1 VENGCLREL
10 KPGPRNTEINRG
22 GNAMTLK
29 TLKCKVTDPKYTPTR
44 ANSGD
49 AGLDLKAAENALL
62 FPGDRQAVETGVSVE
77 IPDGYVGLLCARSGN
92 AARRGLGIVN
102 GVGVIDSGYRGPVNV
117 LLINHGRSNVAVMRG
132 DRIAQLLIV
141 PIETPDVEIVDRLSD
156 SDRGTGGLGSS
167 GR

>member
-1 VENGCLREL
+1 
-10 KPGPRNTEINRG
+10 
-22 GNAMTLK
+22 MTLK
-29 TLKCKVTDPKYTPTR
+29 TLRCKVTDPKYTPTR
-44 ANSGD
+44 ANPGD

>member
-1 VENGCLREL
+1 MAL
-10 KPGPRNTEINRG
+10 K
-22 GNAMTLK
+22 A
-29 TLKCKVTDPKYTPTR
+29 LKCKVTDPKYTPTR
-44 ANSGD
+44 ANPGD

-102 GVGVIDSGYRGPVNV
+102 GVGVIDSGYRGPINV
-117 LLINHGRSNVAVMRG
+117 LLINHGRRNVEVSHG

-141 PIETPDVEIVDRLSD
+141 PIETPGVEIVDKLSD
-156 SDRGTGGLGSS
+156 SERGTGGLGSS

>member
-1 VENGCLREL
+1 
-10 KPGPRNTEINRG
+10 
-22 GNAMTLK
+22 MTLK
-29 TLKCKVTDPKYTPTR
+29 ALKCKVTDPKYTPTR

-92 AARRGLGIVN
+92 AARRALGIVN

>member
-1 VENGCLREL
+1 
-10 KPGPRNTEINRG
+10 
-22 GNAMTLK
+22 MTLK
-29 TLKCKVTDPKYTPTR
+29 TLKCKVTDPKYIPTR
-44 ANSGD
+44 ANPGD

-77 IPDGYVGLLCARSGN
+77 IPDNHVGLVCARSGN

-102 GVGVIDSGYRGPVNV
+102 GVGVVDSGYRGPVNV
-117 LLINHGRSNVAVMRG
+117 LLINHGRINVAVNHG

-141 PIETPDVEIVDRLSD
+141 PIETPSVEIVDSLSD
-156 SDRGTGGLGSS
+156 SERGTGGLGSS

>member
-1 VENGCLREL
+1 MAL
-10 KPGPRNTEINRG
+10 K
-22 GNAMTLK
+22 A
-29 TLKCKVTDPKYTPTR
+29 LKCKVTDLKYTPTR
-44 ANSGD
+44 AHHGD

-62 FPGDRQAVETGVSVE
+62 FPGDRQAVDTGVSME
-77 IPDGYVGLLCARSGN
+77 IPDGYVGLVCARSGN

>member
-1 VENGCLREL
+1 M
-10 KPGPRNTEINRG
+10 
-22 GNAMTLK
+22 ALK

-44 ANSGD
+44 AHPGD

-77 IPDGYVGLLCARSGN
+77 IPDGYVGLVCARSGN

-141 PIETPDVEIVDRLSD
+141 PIETPSVEIVDRLSD

>member
-1 VENGCLREL
+1 M
-10 KPGPRNTEINRG
+10 
-22 GNAMTLK
+22 ALK

-44 ANSGD
+44 ANPGD
-49 AGLDLKAAENALL
+49 AGLDLKAEENALL

>member
-1 VENGCLREL
+1 
-10 KPGPRNTEINRG
+10 
-22 GNAMTLK
+22 MTIK
-29 TLKCKVTDPKYTPTR
+29 ALKCKVTDLKYTPTR
-44 ANSGD
+44 AHHGD
-49 AGLDLKAAENALL
+49 AGLDLMAAENALL
-62 FPGDRQAVETGVSVE
+62 YPGDRQAVDTGVSVE

-117 LLINHGRSNVAVMRG
+117 LLINHGRNNLAVMRG

>member
-1 VENGCLREL
+1 
-10 KPGPRNTEINRG
+10 
-22 GNAMTLK
+22 MTLK
-29 TLKCKVTDPKYTPTR
+29 TLRCKVTDPKYTPTR
-44 ANSGD
+44 ANPGD

-117 LLINHGRSNVAVMRG
+117 LLINHGRNNLAVMRG

>member
-1 VENGCLREL
+1 
-10 KPGPRNTEINRG
+10 
-22 GNAMTLK
+22 MTLK
-29 TLKCKVTDPKYTPTR
+29 ALKCKVTDPKYTPTR
-44 ANSGD
+44 AHHGD

-92 AARRGLGIVN
+92 AARRALGIVN

-156 SDRGTGGLGSS
+156 SERGTGGLGST

>member
-1 VENGCLREL
+1 MRGL

-22 GNAMTLK
+22 GNAVTLK

-44 ANSGD
+44 AHHGD
-49 AGLDLKAAENALL
+49 AGLDLMAAENALL
-62 FPGDRQAVETGVSVE
+62 CPGDRWAVETGVSME
-77 IPDGYVGLLCARSGN
+77 IPDGYVGLVCARSGN